1 MPVQKPKTSS
11 TKVTLIK
18 LTTLERRVLK
28 AALSIAAEKEWYNI
42 SLSEVASIAGFELN
56 EVLQRFPDTNAIAN
70 TWFEQALYA
79 MLAPLPKAQNK
90 LPISERLEIILLR
103 WFKALTPQKQ
113 VTVGMLRSKFHLPHI
128 HHWGPLV
135 FALSRHVQLWR
146 ETAMLRAVGRQRQI
160 EEIALTAIFLGTL
173 VVWCNDAT
181 EGQLLTQK
189 FLKKKLSQGEGI
201 MSRYFEPTH

>member
-1 MPVQKPKTSS
+1 MPAQKLIASS

-18 LTTLERRVLK
+18 VTTLERRVLK

-42 SLSEVASIAGFELN
+42 SLSEVASMAEFELN
-56 EVLQRFPDTNAIAN
+56 EILPRFPDTNAIAN

-79 MLAPLPKAQNK
+79 MLVPLPKAQHK
-90 LPISERLEIILLR
+90 LPTSERLEIILLR

-135 FALSRHVQLWR
+135 FSLSRHVQLWR
-146 ETAMLRAVGRQRQI
+146 EAALLRAGGRQRQI

-173 VVWCNDAT
+173 VVWCTDAS
-181 EGQLLTQK
+181 EDQLLTQK
-189 FLKKKLSQGEGI
+189 FLKNKLRQSEAIMNRFIKPSQ
-201 MSRYFEPTH
+201 

>member
-1 MPVQKPKTSS
+1 MRKPKTPS
-11 TKVTLIK
+11 TKVTPIK

-28 AALSIAAEKEWYNI
+28 AALSIADEKEWYNI
-42 SLSEVASIAGFELN
+42 SLNEVAFNAGYELN
-56 EVLQRFPDTNAIAN
+56 EIVPRFPDTNAIAN

-79 MLAPLPKAQNK
+79 MLAPLRKAHHK
-90 LPISERLEIILLR
+90 IPISERLEIILLR

-146 ETAMLRAVGRQRQI
+146 ETA
-160 EEIALTAIFLGTL
+160 
-173 VVWCNDAT
+173 
-181 EGQLLTQK
+181 
-189 FLKKKLSQGEGI
+189 
-201 MSRYFEPTH
+201 

>member
-1 MPVQKPKTSS
+1 MPAQKPKTSS
-11 TKVTLIK
+11 TKVCLIK

-28 AALSIAAEKEWYNI
+28 AALSIADEKEWYNI
-42 SLSEVASIAGFELN
+42 SLSEVASVAGFELN
-56 EVLQRFPDTNAIAN
+56 EILPRFPDTNAIAN

-79 MLAPLPKAQNK
+79 MLAPLPKAHNK

-113 VTVGMLRSKFHLPHI
+113 VTVGMLRSKFYLPHI
-128 HHWGPLV
+128 HHWRPLV

-173 VVWCNDAT
+173 MVWCTDAS

-189 FLKKKLSQGEGI
+189 FLKKKLSQGDGI
-201 MSRYFEPTH
+201 MNRFIEPTH